1 MEVYRW
7 NSWNVEHI
15 GEHGILPHEAE
26 YVIDHAVRPWPE
38 KGEGGRYRV
47 LGIGPVGA
55 YLHVVF
61 IFSPPGVVY
70 VIHARLMR
78 EIEKRRY
85 RRRLR

>member
-1 MEVYRW
+1 VETYRW

-15 GEHGILPHEAE
+15 GEHGILPYEAE
-26 YVIDHAVRPWPE
+26 YVIDHATRPWPE
-38 KGEGGRYRV
+38 NAGEGRYRV
-47 LGIGPVGA
+47 LGLGPDGS
-55 YLHVVF
+55 YLHVAY

-78 EIEKRRY
+78 DIEKRRY